1 MLKYIGKRVLLMIP
15 VVLGISF
22 ILFTIMEFSPGDP
35 ARIILGDYATQE
47 QVDEL
52 REEMGLNDTFLV
64 RYGRY
69 VLNAAQ
75 GDFGKS
81 YRSNSPVVGEI
92 AARFPVTLKI
102 SLMAIVIAVLIV
114 IPVGIISAVK
124 QYSFADI
131 LSTMAALLFTSIPAF
146 WLGLLLI
153 MFLSVQHHILP
164 SVGSDT
170 WKHLIMP
177 SLSLAAAQMATI
189 IRMTRSTMLEV
200 IRQDYIRTAKAKGA
214 SSRRVVFHHAIKNAL
229 LPVITTVGLS
239 VSNLLGG
246 ALIIE
251 NVFGISGLGTVMVN
265 SVKSK
270 DTPLL
275 LGSVM
280 FAAVVAGFVNLGVDV
295 LYTYVDPRIKA
306 QFIKK
311 KKRQGART

>member
-1 MLKYIGKRVLLMIP
+1 MLKYIGKRLLFMIP

-22 ILFTIMEFSPGDP
+22 ILFTIMDLTPGDP
-35 ARIILGDYATQE
+35 ARMILGDFASQAE
-47 QVDEL
+47 VDAL
-52 REEMGLNDTFLV
+52 REDMGLNENFFV
-64 RYGRY
+64 RYGKY
-69 VLNAAQ
+69 VANAVT
-75 GDFGKS
+75 GDLGKS
-81 YRSNSPVVGEI
+81 YRTNDLVVSEI

-102 SLMAIVIAVLIV
+102 SVIAMIIAVLIG

-124 QYSFADI
+124 QYSVVDI
-131 LSTMAALLFTSIPAF
+131 LSTMFALLFTSMPAF
-146 WLGLLLI
+146 WLGLLL
-153 MFLSVQHHILP
+153 MLLFSVQLRLLP

-177 SLSLAAAQMATI
+177 SISLAAAQVATI

-214 SSRRVVFHHAIKNAL
+214 APRRVIFHHAIKNAL

-239 VSNLLGG
+239 LSNLLGG

-251 NVFGISGLGTVMVN
+251 NVFGISGLGTLMVT

-270 DTPLL
+270 DSPMLI
-275 LGSVM
+275 GSVM
-280 FAAVVAGFVNLGVDV
+280 FTAVVAGLVNLGVDV

-306 QFIKK
+306 QFVKK
-311 KKRQGART
+311 KK